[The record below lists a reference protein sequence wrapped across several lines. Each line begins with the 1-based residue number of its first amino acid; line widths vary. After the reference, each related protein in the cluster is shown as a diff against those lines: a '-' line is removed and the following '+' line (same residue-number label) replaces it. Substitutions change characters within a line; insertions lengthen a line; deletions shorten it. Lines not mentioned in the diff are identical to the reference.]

1 MLLRSLKEKLRK
13 KSFNNNTLFDT
24 LILDQLKR
32 LGRELRIKR
41 LDISKMLDKTE
52 ELGPGAGKLLDPKLG
67 LYEVKSKKPPIR
79 LYFKHLVDTDEIYVF
94 E

>member
-1 MLLRSLKEKLRK
+1 
-13 KSFNNNTLFDT
+13 
-24 LILDQLKR
+24 
-32 LGRELRIKR
+32 
-41 LDISKMLDKTE
+41 MLDKTE